1 MGNSMASAKPSGKFN
16 GGRIWPNVLLPF
28 GVSRLILLIAGWV
41 AHRVV
46 PMGQIYSEKA
56 PWLIERG
63 WEQTPNLWIDMWAHW
78 DANWYKG
85 IAHHGYLILEGI
97 ETHQE
102 NIAFFPLYPYLM
114 RLIQW
119 LLPVEST
126 NTLLLIGILLSNLF
140 FLGSLYLL
148 YRLTLEAFS
157 NPPAARRAVWL
168 LALFPTT
175 LFFSAV
181 YSESTFLFFSLAA
194 FFFAHRRQWAMAG
207 AAGFFA
213 ALTRV
218 PGIVLLAPLGWMYL
232 ESIQWNWRKIRWNL
246 LWLALVPLGLLAF
259 LLHVYPLTGNLLA
272 PLQAQAAWT
281 KQTVLPWQTVFQSSS
296 NYPIITQIDQVCVFL
311 GLFLA
316 IYALIKLP
324 SKSYGLY
331 ALVLLFMPLFTG
343 NLRSYTRYSMV
354 IFPLFIIGAILLRKK
369 PLLFLVILTLSLVVM
384 IFFMF
389 GWTRFYWVG

>member
-1 MGNSMASAKPSGKFN
+1 MTQDKAIPLNQNLN
-16 GGRIWPNVLLPF
+16 GGRIWLNVLLPF
-28 GVSRLILLIAGWV
+28 CVSRLILLIAGWV

-46 PMGQIYSEKA
+46 PMGQIYAEKA

-63 WEQTPNLWIDMWAHW
+63 WEQTSTLWIDMWAHW

-114 RLIQW
+114 RLVQW

-126 NTLLLIGILLSNLF
+126 NTLLIIGILLSNLF
-140 FLGSLYLL
+140 FLGALYLL
-148 YRLTLEAFS
+148 YRLMVEAFN
-157 NPPAARRAVWL
+157 NPSAARRAVWL

-181 YSESTFLFFSLAA
+181 YSESTFLFFTLAA
-194 FFFAHRRQWAMAG
+194 FFFAHRRSWPLASL
-207 AAGFFA
+207 AGFFA

-218 PGIVLLAPLGWMYL
+218 PGVVLLAPLGWMYL
-232 ESIQWNWRKIRWNL
+232 DSIQWKLNKIRWNV
-246 LWLALVPLGLLAF
+246 LWLALIPAGLLAF

-272 PLQAQAAWT
+272 PIQAQAAWT
-281 KQTVLPWQTVFQSSS
+281 KQMVMPWQTVFNSSS
-296 NYPIITQIDQVCVFL
+296 QYLFITQIDQICVFA

-316 IYALIKLP
+316 GYALFKLP
-324 SKSYGLY
+324 SKAYGLY
-331 ALVLLFMPLFTG
+331 ALILLFTPLFTG

-354 IFPLFIIGAILLRKK
+354 IFPLFIMGAILLRKK
-369 PLLFLVILTLSLVVM
+369 PILFITIITIFLVVM
-384 IFFMF
+384 IFYMF